1 LGWNGQAT
9 LNGISVM
16 EDQER
21 LTRALADGYRIE
33 RGIGSGG
40 MATVYLAEDLKHHRQ
55 VAVKVLKPELGA
67 VMGTDRLLAEIRTT
81 ANLSLP
87 HILSLHDSGDADGR
101 LFYVMPYVEGESLRQ
116 KLDRDGQLSVEEAV
130 RVAVVGEGADRAS
143 GWLRPARE
151 VGRRIPGSRLSRTWS
166 DL

>member
-1 LGWNGQAT
+1 
-9 LNGISVM
+9 M

-55 VAVKVLKPELGA
+55 VAV
-67 VMGTDRLLAEIRTT
+67 
-81 ANLSLP
+81 
-87 HILSLHDSGDADGR
+87 
-101 LFYVMPYVEGESLRQ
+101 MPYVEGESLRQ

-130 RVAVVGEGADRAS
+130 RVAGVGEGADRAS